1 MFASI
6 EECCDA
12 LLNDNVAAIP
22 TETVYGLA
30 ANALSEDAVKKIYAL
45 KGRPSQN
52 PLIVHIPDSSAAK
65 KIAEPNDLFIKL
77 TERYWPGPLTLV
89 LDSKP
94 LVPFITRG
102 GLDSVALR
110 SPKCKIFRKC
120 LKRTDLLLAAPS
132 ANLSNRIS
140 PTSAEHV
147 KENFGLKSVH
157 ILDGGSTSIG
167 IESTILDIREEVP
180 KLLRH
185 GPIGKSELELFIGMP
200 ISSQIDYKENNQKSP
215 GMSAFHYSPIT
226 PLTVYK
232 NLQDLEASL
241 PDSNAT
247 VILPSKMNTETDMS
261 SEIIYLSG
269 DGNIN
274 EISKNLFSSF
284 HIADKC
290 NTSEIKCILLDE
302 KSDFACAVNDRI
314 LRAGSFKGS

>member
-1 MFASI
+1 M
-6 EECCDA
+6 
-12 LLNDNVAAIP
+12 
-22 TETVYGLA
+22 
-30 ANALSEDAVKKIYAL
+30 
-45 KGRPSQN
+45 
-52 PLIVHIPDSSAAK
+52 
-65 KIAEPNDLFIKL
+65 
-77 TERYWPGPLTLV
+77 
-89 LDSKP
+89 
-94 LVPFITRG
+94 
-102 GLDSVALR
+102 
-110 SPKCKIFRKC
+110 
-120 LKRTDLLLAAPS
+120 LAAPS

-147 KENFGLKSVH
+147 RENFGLKSVH

-167 IESTILDIREEVP
+167 IESTILDIRGEVP

-247 VILPSKMNTETDMS
+247 VILPSKMDTETDMS
-261 SEIIYLSG
+261 SEIIYLSE
-269 DGNIN
+269 DGNIH

-314 LRAGSFKGS
+314 LRAGSFNGSKNSSCFSRTMLKN